1 MRRERIEVG
10 TLVGKHLT
18 KTVRNEDSLVFY
30 CSDGSVYEMLHDQ
43 DCCESVYLEDFC
55 GDIDDLCD
63 ADIHEFRV
71 DTSDNVDHK
80 DDDECQWTF
89 YNIRTSKGYV
99 TLRWYGSSNGY
110 YSVDVDFY
118 MITPPTDLFKSYYD
132 NDELSPYES
141 FDYKKGSRFPFGYN
155 VIIIFKN
162 GEETHYVE
170 LNQVVYNEA
179 SDSIVLVNKLNI
191 MNTINTNLIKYIYI
205 SSKCPRVN

>member
-18 KTVRNEDSLVFY
+18 KTVRSEDSLVFY

-71 DTSDNVDHK
+71 DTSDNVDHR

-118 MITPPTDLFKSYYD
+118 VVKAPHHIFKPFSE
-132 NDELSPYES
+132 NAELSPYES
-141 FDYKKGSRFPFGYN
+141 FDYESYKSGCAFN
-155 VIIIFKN
+155 VSMILKN
-162 GEETHYVE
+162 GDQKLFSDCKRVF
-170 LNQVVYNEA
+170 YNES
-179 SDSIVLVNKLNI
+179 SDMVHIWNKDDVK
-191 MNTINTNLIKYIYI
+191 NTTKTDLIDYLYITY
-205 SSKCPRVN
+205 SPK

>member
-141 FDYKKGSRFPFGYN
+141 FNYESYKSGCAFNISM
-155 VIIIFKN
+155 ILKN
-162 GEETHYVE
+162 GDQKLFADCKRVF
-170 LNQVVYNEA
+170 YNER
-179 SDSIVLVNKLNI
+179 SDMVHIWNKDDVKNS
-191 MNTINTNLIKYIYI
+191 TKTDLIDLLYVTR
-205 SSKCPRVN
+205 SV